1 MTDDGDGGSAHPGSP
16 RQQPRGGGGA
26 TIGKS
31 ESVHPNPTPPPPQ
44 KNGSIGSPPSEVRSS
59 SAGPGGTLRYPCLD
73 ISVEVKI
80 L

>member
-16 RQQPRGGGGA
+16 RQQQMGGGA
-26 TIGKS
+26 SNGKS

-59 SAGPGGTLRYPCLD
+59 SAGPGGTLR
-73 ISVEVKI
+73 
-80 L
+80 

>member
-16 RQQPRGGGGA
+16 RQQPRGA
-26 TIGKS
+26 TNGKS

-59 SAGPGGTLRYPCLD
+59 SAGPGGTLRYR
-73 ISVEVKI
+73 INF
-80 L
+80 